1 MRTERLLAW
10 CLLWF
15 LGSFFSYWLQLTE
28 SQADYDAGDR
38 SAFAWHGFLPFL
50 IPIFMAHSALIV
62 GPIALLVEF
71 VLWLRR
77 RKGV

>member
-15 LGSFFSYWLQLTE
+15 LGSFVSYWLQLAE
-28 SQADYDAGDR
+28 SQAAYDAGDR

-50 IPIFMAHSALIV
+50 IPIFVMHSAFIV

-71 VLWLRR
+71 ALWLRR
-77 RKGV
+77 RSMQ